1 MGSNKERPAEP
12 DAAIL
17 AEMREW
23 LEYSKRAEFRGVPSV
38 YERRRGARAFNK
50 LVQKYPALAKAH
62 GLEKLPQK
70 VIAKS

>member
-1 MGSNKERPAEP
+1 MGIHKDRPAEL

-23 LEYSKRAEFRGVPSV
+23 LEYSKHAEFRGAPSV
-38 YERRRGARAFNK
+38 YERRRGAKAFNK

-62 GLEKLPQK
+62 GLEKLPHK
-70 VIAKS
+70 VTAKS

>member
-1 MGSNKERPAEP
+1 MGINKDRPAEL
-12 DAAIL
+12 DTAVL

-23 LEYSKRAEFRGVPSV
+23 LEYSKCAEFRGAPST
-38 YERRRGARAFNK
+38 YERRRGAKTFNK
-50 LVQKYPALAKAH
+50 LMQKYPALAKAH